1 MAWMI
6 NQWQLMQR
14 NVGVWRGCFDTMDR
28 SLALIKRQPS
38 VLTLQ
43 LAPSGTSIDLTL
55 LLWSSGLQLND
66 NPFAGD
72 PEKRICQSFMRV
84 EPDLGFFSTGS
95 FSRGTVH
102 VSAWTKIF
110 AEFCF
115 LEGDRRHRSVL
126 LWDVS
131 GRLDRV
137 VSIPEFRDGVVQQP
151 CQPLTKEQLLG
162 AWSGTEE
169 TLFAGSHELSC
180 SPWSGV
186 IEPSTLDGVQYLQD
200 GGGFRIPHQVVSQQA
215 FSIEAWWLSSFDCL
229 QRLTRSYDASGAL
242 LSTRSML
249 LRRLGC

>member
-1 MAWMI
+1 M
-6 NQWQLMQR
+6 
-14 NVGVWRGCFDTMDR
+14 
-28 SLALIKRQPS
+28 
-38 VLTLQ
+38 
-43 LAPSGTSIDLTL
+43 
-55 LLWSSGLQLND
+55 
-66 NPFAGD
+66 
-72 PEKRICQSFMRV
+72 
-84 EPDLGFFSTGS
+84 
-95 FSRGTVH
+95 
-102 VSAWTKIF
+102 
-110 AEFCF
+110 
-115 LEGDRRHRSVL
+115 
-126 LWDVS
+126 S

-151 CQPLTKEQLLG
+151 CQRLTKEQLLG

-242 LSTRSML
+242 LSRRSML
-249 LRRLGC
+249 LRRHAC